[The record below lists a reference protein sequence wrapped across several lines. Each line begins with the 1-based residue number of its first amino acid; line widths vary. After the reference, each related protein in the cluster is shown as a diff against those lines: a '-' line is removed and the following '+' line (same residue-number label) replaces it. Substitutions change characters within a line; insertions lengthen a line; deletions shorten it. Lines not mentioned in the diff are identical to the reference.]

1 MLWTIVMGPF
11 IFHHYRYLVLKAP
24 EDRRYCDRPT
34 ETQSMV
40 FARLRQGLASSPT
53 DFQGKFN
60 QLKET
65 FPDEQPEKL
74 KRVLKDAKG
83 DYSKAVRSLNGQNQA
98 RNGPTQTGPRK
109 LQRPAQYDD
118 SNPNLGIDNAVMH
131 KNNLHTVPFP
141 SSGNELYSGPAP
153 QQHHQPAFASFA
165 PQARYVGPS
174 HLQPAFPIVQSQFGY
189 MGPPQKYHAP
199 PICTRSEP
207 PTSVIQN
214 LREFPAAPM
223 PVPPYP

>member
-11 IFHHYRYLVLKAP
+11 IFHHYRYPVLKAP

-40 FARLRQGLASSPT
+40 FARLRQGLASSST

-83 DYSKAVRSLNGQNQA
+83 DYSKAVRSLNGQTRHAMA
-98 RNGPTQTGPRK
+98 RRKQVPGSFKDLPSMMIPTRT
-109 LQRPAQYDD
+109 
-118 SNPNLGIDNAVMH
+118 
-131 KNNLHTVPFP
+131 
-141 SSGNELYSGPAP
+141 
-153 QQHHQPAFASFA
+153 
-165 PQARYVGPS
+165 
-174 HLQPAFPIVQSQFGY
+174 
-189 MGPPQKYHAP
+189 
-199 PICTRSEP
+199 
-207 PTSVIQN
+207 
-214 LREFPAAPM
+214 
-223 PVPPYP
+223 